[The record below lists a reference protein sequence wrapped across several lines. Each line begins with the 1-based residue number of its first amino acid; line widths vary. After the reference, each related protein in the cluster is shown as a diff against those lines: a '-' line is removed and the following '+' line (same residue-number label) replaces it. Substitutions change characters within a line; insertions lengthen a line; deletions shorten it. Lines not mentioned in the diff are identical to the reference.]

1 LVTPNTI
8 DEKILKAQERK
19 MKIAEEMINDE
30 NKEGAAIEL
39 QLALDD
45 DDTKESKMLTKKE
58 MLSKELRY
66 DLQQYK
72 DED

>member
-1 LVTPNTI
+1 
-8 DEKILKAQERK
+8 